1 MRPLLFTLALCV
13 AASASAQDAP
23 TGSATVVPYAEVEW
37 SPLNPA
43 RGDAS
48 PRAGALW
55 GDRTGTGPSGFL
67 VQFADGFSSPPHIHN
82 VTYRGVVIR
91 GLVHNDDPDAA
102 EMWMPP
108 GSYWTQPAGEA
119 HVTAAD
125 AAVNLA
131 YIEIQDGPYLV
142 QPTDQAFDDDE
153 RPVNL
158 DATNVVWLDAATV
171 SWISPSGLGDG
182 PEAAVLWGDPRDD
195 RPSGT
200 LLKLPAGSA
209 ATVHGLGR
217 TLRAVVV
224 QGRTAYAT
232 LGTDEATPLE
242 PGSYVGSEGPSA
254 HGFSCDAG
262 EPCLVYVRA
271 EGAFH
276 VLPSA
281 GQDL

>member
-1 MRPLLFTLALCV
+1 MRSLFLIPLAFCLV
-13 AASASAQDAP
+13 ASARAQDAP
-23 TGSATVVPYAEVEW
+23 AASATVVPYAEVEW

-67 VQFADGFSSPPHIHN
+67 VQFAEGFASPPHIHN
-82 VTYRGVVIR
+82 VTYRGVVIQ
-91 GLVHNDDPDAA
+91 GLLHNDDPDAA

-108 GSYWTQPAGEA
+108 GSYWTQPSGEA

-125 AAVNLA
+125 AAANLA

-142 QPTDQAFDDDE
+142 RPTDEAFDDGE

-158 DATNVVWLDAATV
+158 DATNLVWLDAATV
-171 SWISPSGLGDG
+171 SWISPSGAADG

-195 RPSGT
+195 APSAT
-200 LLKLPAGSA
+200 LIKLPAGASA
-209 ATVHGLGR
+209 TLHGFGP

-224 QGRTAYAT
+224 QGRTAFGAPS
-232 LGTDEATPLE
+232 DDATPLE
-242 PGSYVGSEGPSA
+242 PGSYVGSHGPSA
-254 HGFSCDAG
+254 HTFACQAV

-271 EGAFH
+271 EGGFH
-276 VLPSA
+276 VLPA
-281 GQDL
+281 TD